1 MTRTLGVDINR
12 SGLHTL
18 DAPTTF
24 EADGPFVV
32 ELRNHGEASHVHLHL
47 DDTLSE
53 IARIEASN
61 HYVESEEARGVQ
73 IEVRPR
79 PEWPRESIR
88 GKLKVVTAHGGETH
102 YVDVTFDRTPEKEPV
117 EVDPDLS
124 KPQQTDDSSTPS
136 TNLRALPVV
145 VLAAIALLL
154 AVGALITADG
164 INFVMG
170 AFAVLAGGLCAVA
183 AYYLL
188 G

>member
-1 MTRTLGVDINR
+1 MSRTLGVDVNK

-32 ELRNHGEASHVHLHL
+32 ELRNHGESSHVHINL

-53 IARIEASN
+53 IARIEATN
-61 HYVESEEARGVQ
+61 HYVESGEARSIQV
-73 IEVRPR
+73 EVRPR
-79 PEWPRESIR
+79 SEWPRENLR

-117 EVDPDLS
+117 EVDPELS
-124 KPQQTDDSSTPS
+124 KPKQNDRSESDSST
-136 TNLRALPVV
+136 LRALPVV
-145 VLAAIALLL
+145 VLAIIALLL
-154 AVGALITADG
+154 AIGALVVANG
-164 INFVMG
+164 LNFVMG
-170 AFAVLAGGLCAVA
+170 AFAVLAGGLCAIA